1 MMSDAILHP
10 PHLEDGPE
18 RDRNGSATLSSLSA
32 TLGKVALSAFILIS
46 TYEVTKQ
53 LIFQG
58 ISIWT
63 SHIITIIFVTLLSP
77 LVAYFGLRE
86 YHRLCRTS
94 QAEIGMRMR
103 TERDLDEVR
112 QELFTIVNSLNEAV
126 LIHDAS
132 GKILDVNEKM
142 LELFRLD
149 ESDLPTISITKDLS
163 SPKNPL
169 DELASRWQKV
179 MRGEPQLFNWHCRRP
194 VDDSHFEGEVFLRKV
209 SMRGQDRI
217 LATVRDITEKKEA
230 QEAIRAERANLKVIL
245 DSMKD
250 GVYMVDREH
259 RIQYINPTIQKEFGP
274 VDGRRCYQYFHHRSD
289 PCPWCNN
296 EEVFAGKTATWEW
309 TSPLNGRS
317 FDLFDTAVRNAD
329 GSISKLEIF
338 HDITEIVQAREA
350 LTQRESQYRAIV
362 EDMPHLVCRFLP
374 DGTLTFVNQNY
385 CRYFS
390 RTAEELLGKSFLDLI
405 PEEDRKGAMA
415 QFLSLSWDT
424 PMISYEHPVLAPDGA
439 TRWQRW
445 TDRVLF
451 DDDGVIVE
459 YQSIGEDITDRKL
472 AQEKLREVQRRQ
484 MALLSNIPDM
494 AWLKDDQCRFIAVN
508 EPFARAAGQSP
519 EEFVGKTD
527 LDIWPSELAEGYLKD
542 DREVMAARAQKR
554 VVEPFK
560 ESSGKEIW
568 IETIKTPVAD
578 EDGRVVG
585 SVGIARDV
593 TERMQAEQALREE
606 LSRRREL
613 EAIIARSPI
622 VVFLWR
628 AVEGWP
634 VELVSD
640 NPSIFGYSPQ
650 EFTDG
655 QIIYANIIHAD
666 DLPKISEEVDR
677 HSIDGAEEFV
687 QEYRVITKSGE
698 IRWVHDNTTIRRDA
712 SGNITHFQGII
723 LDITERKKAEE
734 LLLRWSYI
742 FENADWGVAVVR
754 ADEERFEMMNPA
766 YARMHG
772 YAIRELM
779 EMRISEVFASREIE
793 TLRSHIKTAHRKGH
807 HIFEADHIRKDGSIF
822 PALND
827 ASILRDE
834 KGEAIAL
841 VVYIQDITE
850 RKQAERELRERDE
863 RLRTIFKAAENV
875 SFIITDALDPE
886 PAVMEF
892 SPGAEKIFGYSREEI
907 LGRPV
912 SVLHL
917 PQEAE
922 AFLEIHRRMREER
935 KGFSCT
941 TTLVRKGGERFP
953 ALFTTY
959 PLFDDEGRMYA
970 ALGVSID
977 ITDRIK
983 IEEELLVAKEAAE
996 DASRAKS
1003 DFLANMSHELRTP
1016 LNAVIGMAGLLIETA
1031 LSAEQM
1037 EYVET
1042 ISKSGDALLSVIS
1055 DILDFS
1061 KIEEGKLE
1069 LEMRTIS
1076 LRETIEESLDQVAVR
1091 ASEKGLELAYEMGD
1105 APRTILGDRARL
1117 RQILVNLLANAV
1129 KFTDSGEVVVMA
1141 GRKNGGLI
1149 HISVRDTGIGI
1160 PKERMDRL
1168 FQSFSQV
1175 DASMTRRYGGTGLGL
1190 AISKRLVEMMGGN
1203 IWAEST
1209 PGKGSVFHFTI
1220 AAEEV
1225 KGREVQIPPN
1235 YLRGMR
1241 SLVVDDNRSN
1251 RQILEKQ
1258 LRSWGMV
1265 PVLASSGEEALGLIR
1280 QGEEFDLAILDQMMP
1295 GMDGTH
1301 LAEEIARMGRKAGPI
1316 IMLTSLGHK
1325 VASPAVSA
1333 ILTKPVKPREL
1344 QEALAGLLGEE
1355 LTVIAPA
1362 KPKIDPHLS
1371 ERFPLQI
1378 LLAEDNPVN
1387 QKVVIRMLKRMGY
1400 KPDAVSNGL
1409 KAIQA
1414 LKERS
1419 YDLILMDIQ
1428 MPEMDGMEATRLIR
1442 ERHPG
1447 GQNPQIIA
1455 MTAYALE
1462 GDKERC
1468 LEGGMDDYVSKPVR
1482 IEELVS
1488 ALVRAFNARGRKPSG
1503 LKPSS

>member
-1 MMSDAILHP
+1 MSDAIMHP
-10 PHLEDGPE
+10 PHSEDGPE
-18 RDRNGSATLSSLSA
+18 RDMADTATLPNFAA
-32 TLGKVALSAFILIS
+32 TLGRIALSAFILIS
-46 TYEVTKQ
+46 AYEVTKQ
-53 LIFQG
+53 LIFPQ
-58 ISIWT
+58 ISIWN
-63 SHIITIIFVTLLSP
+63 SHIITIIFVTILTP
-77 LVAYFGLRE
+77 LVAYFGLME
-86 YHRLCRTS
+86 YYRLFRST
-94 QAEIGMRMR
+94 QVELGMRMR
-103 TERDLDEVR
+103 VERNLDDAR
-112 QELFTIVNSLNEAV
+112 QELFTIVNNLNEAV
-126 LIHDAS
+126 IIHDAS

-142 LELFRLD
+142 LELFLLD
-149 ESDLPTISITKDLS
+149 ESELSMLTITEDLS
-163 SPKNPL
+163 GPDNPL
-169 DELASRWQKV
+169 EDLVVRWQKV

-194 VDDSHFEGEVFLRKV
+194 ADDSHFEGEVFLRKV
-209 SMRGQDRI
+209 TMRGQDLI
-217 LATVRDITEKKEA
+217 LATIRDITEKKAA
-230 QEAIRAERANLKVIL
+230 QEAIRAEWANLKVIL

-250 GVYMVDREH
+250 GVYMVDKDH
-259 RIQYINPTIQKEFGP
+259 RIQYINPSIMKEFGP

-296 EEVFAGKTATWEW
+296 DEVFAGKTATWEW
-309 TSPLNGRS
+309 TSPITGRT
-317 FDLFDTAVRNAD
+317 FDLFDTPVRNAD

-350 LTQRESQYRAIV
+350 LSNRESQFRAIV

-374 DGTLTFVNQNY
+374 NGTLTFVNQNY
-385 CRYFS
+385 CRYFD
-390 RTAEELLGKSFLDLI
+390 RTADELLGTSFLDLI
-405 PEEDRKGAMA
+405 PEEDREGAMA
-415 QFLSLSWDT
+415 QYLSLSSDT
-424 PMISYEHPVLAPDGA
+424 PMISYEHPVLAPNGI

-445 TDRVLF
+445 TDRALF
-451 DDDGVIVE
+451 DREKVIVE
-459 YQSIGEDITDRKL
+459 YQSIGEDITERKL
-472 AQEKLREVQRRQ
+472 AEEKLREVQRRQ
-484 MALLSNIPDM
+484 MALLNNIPDM
-494 AWLKDDQCRFIAVN
+494 AWLKDEQCRFIAVN
-508 EPFARAAGQSP
+508 EPFARAAGQRQ
-519 EEFVGKTD
+519 EELVGKTD
-527 LDIWPSELAEGYLKD
+527 LDIWPSELAKGYLKD
-542 DREVMAARAQKR
+542 DCEVMAVRAQKR
-554 VVEPFK
+554 VVEALK

-568 IETIKTPVAD
+568 METIKTPVVD
-578 EDGRVVG
+578 ENGRVAG

-593 TERMQAEQALREE
+593 TERMQAEQALRQE

-628 AVEGWP
+628 AEDGWP

-640 NPSIFGYSPQ
+640 NPCIFGYSPQ

-655 QIIYANIIHAD
+655 QIIFADIIHPHD
-666 DLPKISEEVDR
+666 IPRVSEEVDR
-677 HSIDGAEEFV
+677 HSREGAEEFV
-687 QEYRVITKSGE
+687 QEYRVITKSGDV
-698 IRWVHDNTTIRRDA
+698 RWVHDSTTVRRDA
-712 SGNITHFQGII
+712 YGNITHFQGII
-723 LDITERKKAEE
+723 LDITERKEAEV
-734 LLLRWSYI
+734 LLRRWSYI
-742 FENADWGVAVVR
+742 FENADWGVAVVS

-772 YAIRELM
+772 TTIEDM
-779 EMRISEVFASREIE
+779 MKMRISEVFAPKDREAHLSQIE
-793 TLRSHIKTAHRKGH
+793 FAHQKGH
-807 HIFEADHIRKDGSIF
+807 HIFEADHIRMDGSTF

-827 ASILRDE
+827 ASILRDQL
-834 KGEAIAL
+834 GEAMAL
-841 VVYIQDITE
+841 VVYVQDITE
-850 RKQAERELRERDE
+850 RKRAERELRERDE
-863 RLRTIFKAAENV
+863 RLRTIFRAAENV
-875 SFIITDALDPE
+875 SFIITDAKDPE
-886 PAVMEF
+886 PMVMEF

-917 PQEAE
+917 PQEAK
-922 AFLEIHRRMREER
+922 AFLETHRRMREER
-935 KGFSCT
+935 KGFSCI

-996 DASRAKS
+996 DASRTKS

-1016 LNAVIGMAGLLIETA
+1016 LNAVIGMAGLLMETP
-1031 LSAEQM
+1031 LSTEQM

-1042 ISKSGDALLSVIS
+1042 ISTSGDALLSVIS

-1069 LEMRTIS
+1069 LERRPVS
-1076 LRETIEESLDQVAVR
+1076 LRETIEESLDQVAIR
-1091 ASEKGLELAYEMGD
+1091 AAEKGLELAYDMRN
-1105 APRTILGDRARL
+1105 APQTILGDRVRL

-1129 KFTDSGEVVVMA
+1129 KFTESGEVVVMA
-1141 GRKNGGLI
+1141 GREKGDLI

-1168 FQSFSQV
+1168 FLSFSQV
-1175 DASMTRRYGGTGLGL
+1175 DASTTRRYGGTGLGL
-1190 AISKRLVEMMGGN
+1190 AISKRLVEMMGGS
-1203 IWAEST
+1203 IWAESS
-1209 PGKGSVFHFTI
+1209 PGKGSVFHFTV
-1220 AAEEV
+1220 AAQEVEEE
-1225 KGREVQIPPN
+1225 KAQIQPT
-1235 YLRGMR
+1235 YLRGR
-1241 SLVVDDNRSN
+1241 SALVVDDNRTN
-1251 RQILEKQ
+1251 RLILSKQ
-1258 LRSWGMV
+1258 LQSWGMV
-1265 PVLASSGEEALGLIR
+1265 PVLASSGKEALGLIMR
-1280 QGEEFDLAILDQMMP
+1280 GEEFDLVILDQMMP
-1295 GMDGTH
+1295 EMDGTQ
-1301 LAEEIARMGRKAGPI
+1301 LAEEIARLRGRTGPI

-1325 VASPAVSA
+1325 EECPAVSA
-1333 ILTKPVKPREL
+1333 HLTKPVKPVQL

-1355 LTVIAPA
+1355 MTVIAPA
-1362 KPKIDPHLS
+1362 KPKIDPHLA
-1371 ERFPLQI
+1371 EHFPLQI

-1387 QKVVIRMLKRMGY
+1387 QKVIIRMLKRMGY

-1409 KAIQA
+1409 RAIQA

-1442 ERHPG
+1442 GRHPG

-1455 MTAYALE
+1455 MTAHALE

-1488 ALVRAFNARGRKPSG
+1488 ALVRAFHARGKKPAG